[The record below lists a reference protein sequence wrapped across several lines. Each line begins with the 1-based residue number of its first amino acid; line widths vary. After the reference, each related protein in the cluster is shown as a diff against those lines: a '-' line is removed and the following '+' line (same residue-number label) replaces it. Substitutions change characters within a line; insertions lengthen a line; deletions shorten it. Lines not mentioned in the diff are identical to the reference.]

1 MQEQKLS
8 ANPCSKPFSDTRSPK
23 LALQCS
29 PDTEDRKSQDKQR
42 KEFQTAR
49 SNVCDDKKPLDEDIN
64 KTVEKFND
72 KLENNAISFTN
83 RLIDNQ
89 NLNAKSFDS
98 KISKLPQN

>member
-8 ANPCSKPFSDTRSPK
+8 ANPCSKPFSDTRSPT

-49 SNVCDDKKPLDEDIN
+49 SNLCGDKQPHDEDSH
-64 KTVEKFND
+64 KTLEKLNN
-72 KLENNAISFTN
+72 KLENNANEFG
-83 RLIDNQ
+83 
-89 NLNAKSFDS
+89 
-98 KISKLPQN
+98 